1 MDTIELLSE
10 PERKHLLHTT
20 IVEMSSK
27 NPDKR
32 LSIPVKK
39 KKKKKAFSGPFF
51 PWIITLIICEDWVGS
66 NLKINGF

>member
-39 KKKKKAFSGPFF
+39 KKKKSIP
-51 PWIITLIICEDWVGS
+51 L
-66 NLKINGF
+66 

>member
-39 KKKKKAFSGPFF
+39 KKKKKHSF
-51 PWIITLIICEDWVGS
+51 VGWS
-66 NLKINGF
+66 CFMFISVTSI

>member
-39 KKKKKAFSGPFF
+39 KKKKKAFLCRVELLHVHLSD
-51 PWIITLIICEDWVGS
+51 I
-66 NLKINGF
+66 NLRNIM

>member
-1 MDTIELLSE
+1 MNTIELLSE

-20 IVEMSSK
+20 VVEMSSK

-39 KKKKKAFSGPFF
+39 KKNKHSF
-51 PWIITLIICEDWVGS
+51 VG
-66 NLKINGF
+66 